1 MALIRPRFPTELDES
16 LEEFVTRF
24 FYGIGIPST
33 IVSAL
38 TFYLLARKNIFS
50 TADVR
55 VLMVLVQVSMFLY
68 NFHFCTL
75 FIPFIYPFTGGGFC
89 MGLLCSLGVRFH
101 YSMCLWLFTIIFTC
115 ASFITLLFARYQAL
129 LHPWSKIKLKP
140 APKLVF
146 YITTFSSLSVIPVLF
161 LFTDTS
167 RDDQE
172 RMVEVVYQLDWVA
185 DHKVFSIVN
194 GREKFLLAQVIK
206 YVMVAN
212 IAVFGSITVI
222 IFLLTLLKI
231 FRISSYQSTNK
242 AQRVYRA
249 KIKNSIVILTQMV
262 LSLLLGVVPLCVMVY
277 AVGSADKGEQ
287 GVGQETMKIVL
298 ACEMITTS
306 VSLINSAVFILGNK
320 QYNKFRKIGIRNSNN
335 RLFISLALL
344 PTGAAREYVSLIAGQ
359 VRKTATMLNNNNRI
373 SSIDASNT
381 YYSVLPIRSA
391 K

>member
-1 MALIRPRFPTELDES
+1 
-16 LEEFVTRF
+16 
-24 FYGIGIPST
+24 
-33 IVSAL
+33 
-38 TFYLLARKNIFS
+38 
-50 TADVR
+50 
-55 VLMVLVQVSMFLY
+55 MVLVQVSMFLY

-101 YSMCLWLFTIIFTC
+101 YSM
-115 ASFITLLFARYQAL
+115 
-129 LHPWSKIKLKP
+129 
-140 APKLVF
+140 
-146 YITTFSSLSVIPVLF
+146 
-161 LFTDTS
+161 
-167 RDDQE
+167 
-172 RMVEVVYQLDWVA
+172 VYQLDWVA

-359 VRKTATMLNNNNRI
+359 AFYLSDQLK
-373 SSIDASNT
+373 
-381 YYSVLPIRSA
+381 
-391 K
+391 